1 MAKQP
6 EIKDAIEKN
15 MELMLTQTKS
25 YLPFL
30 RVAFPG
36 TKDLSEMCYNLMVGN
51 ALTTF
56 LSQYALR
63 MKSPDEGDFAEFGLI
78 VEKYRNKVREVFK

>member
-1 MAKQP
+1 MAIQP
-6 EIKDAIEKN
+6 EIKDAIERN
-15 MELMLTQTKS
+15 MELMLTQIKS

-36 TKDLSEMCYNLMVGN
+36 VKDLSEMCYNLMVGN

-56 LSQYALR
+56 LSQYAMR
-63 MKSPDEGDFAEFGLI
+63 MKSPDESDFAEFGSI
-78 VEKYRNKVREVFK
+78 VEKYRSNVKEEFK

>member
-1 MAKQP
+1 MTLQP
-6 EIKDAIEKN
+6 EIKEIVETN
-15 MELMLTQTKS
+15 MDLILKQTRT

-30 RVAFPG
+30 RIAFSG
-36 TKDLSEMCYNLMVGN
+36 IRDLSEMCYNLMVGN

-63 MKSPDEGDFAEFGLI
+63 MQSPNEKDFAEFGIL
-78 VEKYRNKVREVFK
+78 VEPYKKK

>member
-1 MAKQP
+1 MAVRP
-6 EIKDAIEKN
+6 EVKEIIERN
-15 MELMLTQTKS
+15 MDLMLKQGKA

-30 RVAFPG
+30 QVAFPQV
-36 TKDLSEMCYNLMVGN
+36 KDLSEMCFNLMVGN

-63 MKSPDEGDFAEFGLI
+63 MQSPEEKDFAEFGAI
-78 VEKYRNKVREVFK
+78 VEPYRAKVKGLF

>member
-1 MAKQP
+1 MTIQP
-6 EIKDAIEKN
+6 EIKETIEKN
-15 MELMLTQTKS
+15 MDLMLTQTKS

-30 RVAFPG
+30 RVAFPS

-63 MKSPDEGDFAEFGLI
+63 MQSLGESDFAEFGTI
-78 VEKYRNKVREVFK
+78 VEKCRTKVKEMFN

>member
-1 MAKQP
+1 MTIQP
-6 EIKDAIEKN
+6 EVKEIIERN
-15 MELMLTQTKS
+15 MDLMLTQTKT

-63 MKSPDEGDFAEFGLI
+63 MQSPGESDFTEFGIL
-78 VEKYRNKVREVFK
+78 VEKYRTKVKEMFS

>member
-1 MAKQP
+1 MTLQP
-6 EIKDAIEKN
+6 EIKDTIERN

-30 RVAFPG
+30 RIAFPG
-36 TKDLSEMCYNLMVGN
+36 VKDLSEMCYNLMVGN

-56 LSQYALR
+56 LGQYALR
-63 MKSPDEGDFAEFGLI
+63 MKSPGEGDFAEFGVI
-78 VEKYRNKVREVFK
+78 VEKYKGKVKELF

>member
-1 MAKQP
+1 MTLQP
-6 EIKDAIEKN
+6 EIKEIIETN
-15 MELMLTQTKS
+15 MDLMLKQTRA

-30 RVAFPG
+30 RIAFPEVR
-36 TKDLSEMCYNLMVGN
+36 DLSEMCYNLMVGN

-63 MKSPDEGDFAEFGLI
+63 IQSPNEKDFAEFGIL
-78 VEKYRNKVREVFK
+78 VEPYKKK

>member
-1 MAKQP
+1 MTLQP
-6 EIKDAIEKN
+6 EIKDAIERN

-25 YLPFL
+25 YSPFL
-30 RVAFPG
+30 KVAFPG
-36 TKDLSEMCYNLMVGN
+36 VKDLSEMCYNLMVGN

-63 MKSPDEGDFAEFGLI
+63 MKSPSESDFAEFGTI
-78 VEKYRNKVREVFK
+78 VEKYRSKVKEMF